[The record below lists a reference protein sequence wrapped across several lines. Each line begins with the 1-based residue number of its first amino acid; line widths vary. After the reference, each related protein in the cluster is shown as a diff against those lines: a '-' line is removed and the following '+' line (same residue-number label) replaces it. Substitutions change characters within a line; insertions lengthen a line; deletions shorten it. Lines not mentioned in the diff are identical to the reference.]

1 MRAPLAHA
9 SGDSLEL
16 VQQQHFVGGGVPV
29 LHFGIVG
36 RRVCK
41 SPAVFRTCALAT
53 GAVRLFS
60 AGSGR
65 CSVTRIL
72 QPLPYPRFKV
82 RSPFLLLQTCCICQ
96 LSYFNT
102 TQICI
107 PRLTTAAHFTG
118 CQHDCVNRPV
128 LNLRLRG
135 TTAQRRDNC

>member
-41 SPAVFRTCALAT
+41 SPGVFSTCALAT
-53 GAVRLFS
+53 GAVRLYS
-60 AGSGR
+60 AGSVR

-72 QPLPYPRFKV
+72 QPFLPSIHAVLITIPNILPQDMLHLPATSALV
-82 RSPFLLLQTCCICQ
+82 D
-96 LSYFNT
+96 T

-107 PRLTTAAHFTG
+107 PCITTAAISTV
-118 CQHDCVNRPV
+118 C
-128 LNLRLRG
+128 
-135 TTAQRRDNC
+135 